1 MVQTALAV
9 QTLLLFVMAVALLAS
24 RRERKLSASVAMKHS
39 VAAVSPTTVPT
50 PSLLQASSVRKDKM
64 VDHCPLPAIRC
75 RGPLRNGCEVLEA
88 NEAFL
93 RLTGHSETLVGEPVY
108 LVGTEAEERDLEGL
122 NQAVLTGGPAESEFR
137 LRRRDGSWL
146 WAELTVAGTLEN
158 GVILD
163 TIAVL
168 RDITDQKRI
177 ENEVQRYARELKQRN
192 QELSEAVASAKRRD
206 ELKSRF
212 LANMS
217 HEIRTPMN
225 GILATTE
232 LLLTTGLD
240 SEQRDYAITIQNA
253 GNSLIVL
260 LNDILDLSRI
270 EAGKLAL
277 QSVQIQ
283 PRTLVTEATSLLAL
297 NARSKGLELECSID
311 DSVPTTAFGDAGRLK
326 QIIQNLVS
334 NAIKFT
340 ETGSI
345 RVRLRTQKAST
356 DVVVLFCEVSDTG
369 IGVPQEQRSRL
380 FNRFAQVDTPHRSK
394 YGGSGLGLA
403 ISQQIVHLMGGEI
416 GYLDNNG
423 GGSTFWFHVPLLVRS
438 TEQAEP
444 ALSSAADAQ
453 GTSEPAPCRILV
465 VEDNEV
471 NQKIALRLI
480 EKSGHQAK
488 AVSNGRLA
496 VEELSTTAYDLVL
509 MDVQMPEMDGF
520 EATMA
525 IRSLDK
531 AIRSVPVIAMTANAM
546 AGDRERCLQAGMDD
560 YVSKPVNL
568 KLLRKTIDKWLI
580 RSRSGQT
587 MLESE
592 PVGSSA
598 R

>member
-1 MVQTALAV
+1 
-9 QTLLLFVMAVALLAS
+9 
-24 RRERKLSASVAMKHS
+24 
-39 VAAVSPTTVPT
+39 
-50 PSLLQASSVRKDKM
+50 
-64 VDHCPLPAIRC
+64 
-75 RGPLRNGCEVLEA
+75 
-88 NEAFL
+88 
-93 RLTGHSETLVGEPVY
+93 
-108 LVGTEAEERDLEGL
+108 
-122 NQAVLTGGPAESEFR
+122 
-137 LRRRDGSWL
+137 
-146 WAELTVAGTLEN
+146 
-158 GVILD
+158 
-163 TIAVL
+163 
-168 RDITDQKRI
+168 
-177 ENEVQRYARELKQRN
+177 
-192 QELSEAVASAKRRD
+192 
-206 ELKSRF
+206 
-212 LANMS
+212 
-217 HEIRTPMN
+217 
-225 GILATTE
+225 
-232 LLLTTGLD
+232 
-240 SEQRDYAITIQNA
+240 
-253 GNSLIVL
+253 
-260 LNDILDLSRI
+260 
-270 EAGKLAL
+270 
-277 QSVQIQ
+277 
-283 PRTLVTEATSLLAL
+283 
-297 NARSKGLELECSID
+297 
-311 DSVPTTAFGDAGRLK
+311 TAFGDAGRLK